1 MTGWLDPLRAVLDE
15 RERPVWFF
23 FRDDDAGWGDAEL
36 ETLLDVFEPH
46 GLPLDVAA
54 IPTATTAAT
63 ADLLL
68 GRRADGRNDVI
79 AHQHGFE
86 HVNHEPE
93 GRKCEFGPSR
103 SPEQQ
108 RDDIARGREQLGAL
122 LGDLPGVFTPP
133 WNRCAPYTA
142 EVVRD
147 LGFAVLSRDVS
158 AGRAGVPGLLEL
170 PVSVDWFGKRKKV
183 PYDQA
188 VRGEVLAEAAAGD
201 APVGVM
207 LHHAVTSPDDFTDI
221 GDLLALVA
229 AHPAAS
235 AAHLD
240 RLALSRVL

>member
-1 MTGWLDPLRAVLDE
+1 VTGWLDPLRAVLDE
-15 RERPVWFF
+15 RARPVWFF
-23 FRDDDAGWGDAEL
+23 FRDDDAGWGDDEL

-54 IPTATTAAT
+54 IPAATTDAT
-63 ADLLL
+63 AHLLL
-68 GRRADGRNDVI
+68 GRRAEGRNDVI
-79 AHQHGFE
+79 AHQHGLE

-93 GRKCEFGPSR
+93 GRKCEFGVSR

-108 RDDIARGREQLGAL
+108 SEDIARGREQLGAL
-122 LGDLPGVFTPP
+122 LGDLPAVFTPP
-133 WNRCAPYTA
+133 WNRCAPWTA
-142 EVVRD
+142 EVLRD

-183 PYDQA
+183 PVDRA
-188 VRGEVLAEAAAGD
+188 GRGDLLAQAAAGD

-207 LHHAVTSPDDFTDI
+207 LHHAVTSAEDFHDI
-221 GDLLALVA
+221 GQLLALVA

-240 RLALSRVL
+240 QLALSRVL